1 MGDHLELLFGVVLIT
16 GPALGISPCSFDRG
30 VALYRFC
37 NLTQVPHVPQTTKI
51 LLLSFNSIRTI
62 TPTSFPF
69 LEQLQLL
76 ELGTQFT
83 PLTIEKEAFRNLPNL
98 TILDLGKSQ
107 MSFLHPDAFQG
118 LPHLVELRLFYC
130 GLSDTVL
137 KDGYFRNLDS
147 LARLDLSK
155 NQIGSLHLHP
165 SFRELN
171 SLKSI
176 DFSLNQVTSVCE
188 RELKPLQGK
197 DLSFFSL
204 ASNNLYS
211 RLSVDWAKCMNPFR
225 NMALETLDVSSNGWA
240 VDTVRNFSNAV
251 QGSEIFSLVLSH
263 HVMGSGFGFHNL
275 KDPDQSTFA
284 GLARSSVIKLDLS
297 HGFIFSL
304 NVRLFE
310 RLTELKVLNLAH
322 NKINKIVE
330 GAFYGL
336 DRLQV
341 LNLSHNLL
349 GELYNS
355 NFNGLPRVAYVDL
368 RKNHIGIIQD
378 QTFRSL
384 GSLKTLDLRDN
395 ALKTI
400 YFIPSIPNIYLGG
413 NKLVKWSNISLVA
426 DFIQL
431 AENRLENLADLYF
444 LFQVPHLQILILNQ
458 NRLSLCSPSSAP
470 TETLSLEQLFL
481 GENMLQLA
489 WETGF
494 CWDVFKGLPRLQLLY
509 LNNNHLSFLPPGV
522 FSSLTAL
529 RILYLN
535 FNRLTS
541 LSPGDFPAQLE
552 LLDVSW
558 NQLLSPDPTVFA
570 SLRVV
575 DLTHNQFICACELS
589 TFISWLNQTNVTLL
603 GSPADRYCMFPEAI
617 AGVPLDSLSMEGC
630 DEEKALQS
638 LKWSLFISVT
648 VMLTLFLMTSLV
660 VAKCRG
666 VCFICYQRAQRLL
679 FGDSA
684 QSLERD
690 RYKYDAYLCFSS
702 KDFEWVQSA
711 LLVRLDVQYSD
722 QNRFSLCFEERDF
735 VPGENHVVNI
745 QDAVWSSRKIV
756 CLVSRHFL
764 RDGWCLEAFSYAQS
778 RCLSDL
784 HSALIMVVVGSLS
797 QFQLMRHQPLRGF
810 VQKQQYLRWP
820 ADMQDVDW
828 FLNKLSREILKKE
841 KKQKR
846 ENSIPLQ
853 TVATIS

>member
-1 MGDHLELLFGVVLIT
+1 MRDHLELLLGVVLVT
-16 GPALGISPCSFDRG
+16 GPALGISPCSFDHG

-37 NLTQVPHVPQTTKI
+37 NLTQVPHIPPTMKI

-98 TILDLGKSQ
+98 SILDLGRSQ
-107 MSFLHPDAFQG
+107 ISFLHPDAFQG

-137 KDGYFRNLDS
+137 KGGYFRNLDS
-147 LARLDLSK
+147 LAHLDLSK

-171 SLKSI
+171 ALKSI
-176 DFSLNQVTSVCE
+176 DFSLNQVASVCE

-197 DLSFFSL
+197 VLSFFSL

-211 RLSVDWAKCMNPFR
+211 RISVDWSKCMNPFK
-225 NMALETLDVSSNGWA
+225 NMVLDTLDVSDNGWA
-240 VDTVRNFSNAV
+240 VDTMRNFSNAIN
-251 QGSEIFSLVLSH
+251 GSEIFSLVLSH
-263 HVMGSGFGFHNL
+263 HIMGSGFGFHNL

-284 GLARSSVIKLDLS
+284 GLARSSLIKLDLS

-310 RLTELKVLNLAH
+310 TLTELKVLNLAH

-378 QTFRSL
+378 QTFKSL

-395 ALKTI
+395 ALETI
-400 YFIPSIPNIYLGG
+400 HIIPSIPTIYLGG
-413 NKLVKWSNISLVA
+413 NKLVKLSHISLVA
-426 DFIQL
+426 DIIHL

-444 LFQVPHLQILILNQ
+444 LLQVPHLQILILNQ
-458 NRLSLCSPSSAP
+458 NRLSSCSPSPAP
-470 TETLSLEQLFL
+470 AESLSLEQLFL

-494 CWDVFKGLPRLQLLY
+494 CWDVFKGLPHLQFLY

-522 FSSLTAL
+522 FSGLAAL
-529 RILYLN
+529 RELYLN

-541 LSPGDFPAQLE
+541 LSPGDLPAQLE
-552 LLDVSW
+552 FLDVSW
-558 NQLLSPDPTVFA
+558 NQLLAPDPAVFA
-570 SLRVV
+570 SLRAV
-575 DLTHNQFICACELS
+575 DLRHNQFICACELS
-589 TFISWLNQTNVTLL
+589 AFISWLNHTNATLR
-603 GSPADRYCMFPEAI
+603 GAPADRYCMFPEAF
-617 AGVPLDSLSMEGC
+617 AGVPLDSISTDGC
-630 DEEKALQS
+630 DEEKAFQA

-648 VMLTLFLMTSLV
+648 VMLTLVLVTSLGA
-660 VAKCRG
+660 AKFRG
-666 VCFICYQRAQRLL
+666 VCFMCYKRAQRLL
-679 FGDSA
+679 FGVSP
-684 QSLERD
+684 QRLELD

-711 LLVRLDVQYSD
+711 LLVRLDTQYSD

-778 RCLSDL
+778 RCLADL
-784 HSALIMVVVGSLS
+784 RSALIVVVVGSLS
-797 QFQLMRHQPLRGF
+797 QYQLMKHRPLQGF
-810 VQKQQYLRWP
+810 IQKQQYLRWP
-820 ADMQDVDW
+820 EDMQDVEW

-846 ENSIPLQ
+846 GSSIPLQ